1 MHTGCPMRR
10 AAIGA
15 RRGGR
20 RASGAAQAP
29 AKAEGFLRLRRNPAS
44 MGLSLTE
51 ELLRPGG
58 IARPPA

>member
-10 AAIGA
+10 AATGA

-29 AKAEGFLRLRRNPAS
+29 AKAEGFLRLRRDLAS
-44 MGLSLTE
+44 MGCLGLTE
-51 ELLRPGG
+51 
-58 IARPPA
+58 